1 MTVEE
6 AKKMLITAGVVAF
19 ECEGKPW
26 AEYRLKDIPEKYN
39 HREIE
44 FIEAGNI
51 CIRLKEEEHEA

>member
-6 AKKMLITAGVVAF
+6 ALQKMIVNHVAF
-19 ECEGKPW
+19 ECDGEPW
-26 AEYRLKDIPEKYN
+26 AEYWHEDIPEEYL

-44 FIEAGNI
+44 FIEAGSI

>member
-6 AKKMLITAGVVAF
+6 AKKLFIIPGFVAL
-19 ECEGKPW
+19 ECEGEPW
-26 AEYRLKDIPEKYN
+26 KSVKLENIPEEYN

-51 CIRLKEEEHEA
+51 CIRLKEEEHGA

>member
-1 MTVEE
+1 LRKYEE
-6 AKKMLITAGVVAF
+6 FKSDERNK
-19 ECEGKPW
+19 
-26 AEYRLKDIPEKYN
+26 KYN